1 MTPLAGQVD
10 LQGFLSRERDRT
22 EAALEEA
29 LERILPRVP
38 AELAGALRHGV
49 TSAGK
54 RLRPILCVAAYRA
67 VGGIG
72 EAVYGLAVSLELI
85 HAYSLM
91 HDDLP
96 CMDDADLRRGKPTT
110 HRVEGERATMVA
122 GALLIPV
129 AARQAWEGGMAMG
142 LPEERCRLLLEEL
155 SRAAGGGGMVG
166 GQFLDLLGEETTLTA
181 PELDDLHR
189 RKTGALLRA
198 SLRMGAIAGAATP
211 EELEALG
218 PLRRGHRSRVPDRR
232 RPSRRHVVG
241 PGPGQEPVGRRAGQV
256 HLRHAVRGG
265 RGFQKSPGARPA
277 SGVGPPGG
285 RVGGSG
291 AGGAGLVCGGA
302 GAIEKGITR
311 GAVATVFAYLL
322 WLDSFSKEAVEVPLL
337 DRVKYPEDL
346 RGLSREELHEL
357 VNEARERHI
366 DVVSKVGGHFG
377 ASLGVAELTVALH
390 YIFETPRDKIV
401 WDTGHQAYIHKILT
415 GRNDLLP
422 TIRQKDGLAPF
433 CRRDESE
440 YDAFGAGHAATSI
453 SAAWGMAVAR
463 DLKEEDFRVVA
474 VIGDGAMGCGLA
486 YEALNNAGHTGRD
499 FIVVLNDNEM
509 SIAPNVGAMSKYL
522 TSMITNPAYNR
533 VRQEVKGL
541 LQRVPTGLGEI
552 MEHVAYKV
560 EEGVKNIFLPGMLF
574 QELGFPVCGSRGG
587 AQPGRAV
594 GHPGWGEGDAGAH
607 PRACP
612 DPEGEGVRCSRVGSL
627 QVACRQALRQ
637 GIRNLHGRGIEA
649 LPAYQK
655 VFGRGL
661 VELGESDRR
670 VVAITAGM
678 RDGTSTDLF
687 AEAYP
692 DRFFDVGIAEGHGV
706 TFAAGL
712 ASEGMRP
719 VVAVYS
725 TFLQRGFDGIV
736 HDVALQN
743 LPVVF
748 AMDRAGVAGADGA
761 THHGVLD
768 INYMLSVPG
777 MTVTAP
783 KDGSE
788 LLALLRLGVRHEGGP
803 FSLRWPRDNV
813 PGPVPTLAGIPELA
827 YGSWEVVREGKDLA
841 ILAVGTMVLE
851 ALKAAE
857 ELSQDGIDLTVVNC
871 RFLKPFDTAVLKQV
885 LAAHTKS

>member
-1 MTPLAGQVD
+1 M
-10 LQGFLSRERDRT
+10 
-22 EAALEEA
+22 
-29 LERILPRVP
+29 
-38 AELAGALRHGV
+38 
-49 TSAGK
+49 
-54 RLRPILCVAAYRA
+54 
-67 VGGIG
+67 
-72 EAVYGLAVSLELI
+72 
-85 HAYSLM
+85 
-91 HDDLP
+91 
-96 CMDDADLRRGKPTT
+96 
-110 HRVEGERATMVA
+110 
-122 GALLIPV
+122 
-129 AARQAWEGGMAMG
+129 
-142 LPEERCRLLLEEL
+142 
-155 SRAAGGGGMVG
+155 
-166 GQFLDLLGEETTLTA
+166 
-181 PELDDLHR
+181 
-189 RKTGALLRA
+189 
-198 SLRMGAIAGAATP
+198 
-211 EELEALG
+211 
-218 PLRRGHRSRVPDRR
+218 
-232 RPSRRHVVG
+232 
-241 PGPGQEPVGRRAGQV
+241 
-256 HLRHAVRGG
+256 
-265 RGFQKSPGARPA
+265 
-277 SGVGPPGG
+277 
-285 RVGGSG
+285 
-291 AGGAGLVCGGA
+291 
-302 GAIEKGITR
+302 
-311 GAVATVFAYLL
+311 
-322 WLDSFSKEAVEVPLL
+322 DSFSKETVEVPLL

-390 YIFETPRDKIV
+390 YLFETPRDKIV

-509 SIAPNVGAMSKYL
+509 SIAPNVGAMNKYL

-574 QELGFPVCGSRGG
+574 QELGFRYVGPVEGHNLDTLLDTLAGVKEMRGPILVHVLTRKGKGYDAAELDPFKWHAAKPFDRGSGTSTGG
-587 AQPGRAV
+587 K
-594 GHPGWGEGDAGAH
+594 
-607 PRACP
+607 
-612 DPEGEGVRCSRVGSL
+612 
-627 QVACRQALRQ
+627 
-637 GIRNLHGRGIEA
+637 IES

-712 ASEGMRP
+712 ATEGMRP

-748 AMDRAGVAGADGA
+748 AMDRAGLAGADGA

-841 ILAVGTMVLE
+841 ILAVGTMVHE

-857 ELSQDGIDLTVVNC
+857 ELFQDGIDLTVVNC

-885 LAAHTKS
+885 LAAHTQVLTVEEGAVVNGFGAFLVREMAGMEEAQGVRLETLGIPDHFMEHGARAELLREIDLDARGIGERVRKLMGLRAADQAAIGGPVRDRETA